1 MWHKKE
7 GKCAVLDDCFGHFLL
22 KSQVAC
28 DTIFLSM
35 HSISIFI
42 FHTSYQGELLEE
54 SFVNRPSSEV
64 SSMSWHPMRK
74 IIAVGWTNGELITW
88 NEHDHD
94 LHEVYSI
101 HKSKINIVKWSH
113 NGHRLVTGDQVNC
126 SCCHF

>member
-1 MWHKKE
+1 M
-7 GKCAVLDDCFGHFLL
+7 HFRF
-22 KSQVAC
+22 QQ
-28 DTIFLSM
+28 
-35 HSISIFI
+35 HSLSIFI
-42 FHTSYQGELLEE
+42 LHASYQGELLEE

-64 SSMSWHPMRK
+64 SSMSWHPVRK

-126 SCCHF
+126 CRFF